1 MLFTPPLVSAL
12 TAGVLIILQ
21 MALMVAVVLA
31 RRNNRQS
38 LGEGGSS
45 ELLRAIR
52 RHGNLAENAGIFI
65 AGFTLLELL
74 GVERPRLELLCGVFV
89 LGRISHAIGLSIK
102 RTVNPWRIGGVAA
115 TVGVGIALAVW
126 LIRKTLP
133 QVVAG

>member
-1 MLFTPPLVSAL
+1 MMFTPPVVSAL

-21 MALMVAVVLA
+21 MALMLSVALA

-38 LGEGGSS
+38 LGEGGNS

-74 GVERPRLELLCGVFV
+74 GVDRLRLEILCGAFV
-89 LGRISHAIGLSIK
+89 LGRISHVIGLSMK
-102 RTVNPWRIGGVAA
+102 RTVNPYRFGGVVI
-115 TVGVGIALAVW
+115 TVAVGLAMGVW

-133 QVVAG
+133 HLLP